1 MPASD
6 KSEKEQGAS
15 EYQKQKQVVNDLLSS
30 AESACLR
37 VRESAYL
44 GLGACSMELTSVCC
58 VTRCRRYQMETWSSC
73 RRRWRRSR

>member
-30 AESACLR
+30 AESASLR
-37 VRESAYL
+37 VCMSVASPL
-44 GLGACSMELTSVCC
+44 ELTRARLPC
-58 VTRCRRYQMETWSSC
+58 VTRR
-73 RRRWRRSR
+73 